1 MQRCFN
7 PTVPHVF
14 PRASLFLYDVLKF
27 LSDWVTS
34 ERSCPHSLLWLLL
47 SARELPKWTVYSQ
60 AFLLVLSC
68 PLSLLSSSF
77 ASWVAFL
84 LSLYHWSHSW
94 LSGFPS
100 GFCLVFC
107 GCVVVVVVAA
117 AATVVVVVVAYLS
130 VLGHFIGLICT
141 GPVPDNYF
149 SLQAPCS
156 LLRFL
161 SLDDVCTSGVTL
173 CFFTFYK

>member
-1 MQRCFN
+1 M
-7 PTVPHVF
+7 
-14 PRASLFLYDVLKF
+14 AI
-27 LSDWVTS
+27 
-34 ERSCPHSLLWLLL
+34 LLL
-47 SARELPKWTVYSQ
+47 YGINLA
-60 AFLLVLSC
+60 LV
-68 PLSLLSSSF
+68 
-77 ASWVAFL
+77 
-84 LSLYHWSHSW
+84 
-94 LSGFPS
+94 GF
-100 GFCLVFC
+100 
-107 GCVVVVVVAA
+107 
-117 AATVVVVVVAYLS
+117 VVVVVAYLS